1 MSSQLLKTYIPLITA
16 IGKTIGI
23 GEIIL
28 YDFTVDPPSIIAK
41 EGGITGREPGTP
53 ASQYLLD
60 MVKEMQEE
68 NETIKLN
75 YEATTKS
82 GKPLKSTTL
91 IISNQDEEVE
101 GVLSLNIDMSAVNV
115 MEHFINQL
123 AGTEKVNSQDEMPQ
137 NTQEFLSIMI
147 QKGIESITKPLCYF
161 DKKDNIEVVRFLNNH
176 HVFTIKGATDT
187 LARELNVSRYT
198 IYNYIEEVRNK

>member
-1 MSSQLLKTYIPLITA
+1 MAGRQLKSYIPMITA

-28 YDFTVDPPSIIAK
+28 YDFTADPPSILAK
-41 EGGITGREPGTP
+41 EGGITGREPGTH
-53 ASQYLLD
+53 ATQYLLEL
-60 MVKEMQEE
+60 VKEMEAE
-68 NETIKLN
+68 NETMRLN
-75 YEATTKS
+75 YEAATKS

-91 IISNQDEEVE
+91 LIKNEENKTE

-115 MEHFINQL
+115 MEHFIKQL
-123 AGTEKVNSQDEMPQ
+123 SGVEKVNLQDEMPQ

-147 QKGIESITKPLCYF
+147 RKGIETIKKPVCYF
-161 DKKDNIEVVRFLNNH
+161 DKKDNLEVVRFLNEH